1 MQRSRQHER
10 LKSRERG
17 RKEKPTRGGRFDAS
31 TRIKVIEI
39 ELTGS
44 PQRLKYAIHKLKKS
58 TKPQK
63 ILRVPQHDMDKAK
76 DIAKEL
82 GAKLTITN
90 LSKTK
95 RKSTKR

>member
-1 MQRSRQHER
+1 LKRSTQHEI

-17 RKEKPTRGGRFDAS
+17 KKEKPTRGGRFDAA
-31 TRIKVIEI
+31 TTIKVVEI
-39 ELTGS
+39 ERTGS
-44 PQRLKYAIHKLKKS
+44 SQRLRHAILKLKKS

-63 ILRVPQHDMDKAK
+63 ILRVPEHDMNKAK

-82 GAKLTITN
+82 KAKLTITN

-95 RKSTKR
+95 RESIK

>member
-10 LKSRERG
+10 LKSREQG
-17 RKEKPTRGGRFDAS
+17 RKEKPTTHGRFDAS

-39 ELTGS
+39 ERTGS
-44 PQRLKYAIHKLKKS
+44 PQRLRHAIQKLKKS

-63 ILRVPQHDMDKAK
+63 ILRVPQHDMDKAT

-82 GAKLTITN
+82 RAKLTITN

-95 RKSTKR
+95 RKSIKR

>member
-1 MQRSRQHER
+1 LKRSKQHER

-17 RKEKPTRGGRFDAS
+17 RKEKPTKGGRFDAS
-31 TRIKVIEI
+31 TRIKVVEI
-39 ELTGS
+39 ERTGS
-44 PQRLKYAIHKLKKS
+44 PQRLKHAIQKLKKS

-63 ILRVPQHDMDKAK
+63 ILRVPEHDMNKAK

-82 GAKLTITN
+82 RAKLTITN

-95 RKSTKR
+95 RKSTK